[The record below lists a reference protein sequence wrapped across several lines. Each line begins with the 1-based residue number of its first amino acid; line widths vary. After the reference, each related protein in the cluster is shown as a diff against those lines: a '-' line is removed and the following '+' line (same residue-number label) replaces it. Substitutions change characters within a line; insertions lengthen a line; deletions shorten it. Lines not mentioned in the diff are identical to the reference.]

1 MTTASRQSA
10 HPDSARLYLATKNPG
25 KVAAFQAA
33 LRHSPWQLLPCPP
46 DITLPPEIHPDY
58 VGNAVD
64 KATTVA
70 RLTGVPA
77 IGDDS
82 GLELLACNRWPGVH
96 TAPQVAAVGGWPSFM
111 ADLAKDPAFQAD
123 RRAEAVCVLALV
135 LPDQRDAPTPPS
147 APIPAPAFVL
157 EERGAGRLINQPR
170 GQHGF
175 GFDPYFLADGQQLTN
190 AEIAPDLA
198 VPLTARGRAFT
209 ALAQAIMAGQL
220 PITLP

>member
-1 MTTASRQSA
+1 MTTASDPARL
-10 HPDSARLYLATKNPG
+10 PSARLYLATKNPG

-33 LRHSPWQLLPCPP
+33 LGDSPWQLLPCPP
-46 DITLPPEIHPDY
+46 DLTLPPEIHPDY

-64 KATTVA
+64 KAATVA

-135 LPDQRDAPTPPS
+135 LPDQRDN
-147 APIPAPAFVL
+147 PAPALVL
-157 EERGAGRLINQPR
+157 EERVAGQLLDYPR

-190 AEIAPDLA
+190 AEIAPEQA
-198 VPLTARGRAFT
+198 APLTARGRAFT
-209 ALAQAIMAGQL
+209 ALAQAILAGQL
-220 PITLP
+220 PIP